1 MDAHKSSVGFN
12 SNSVASAIT
21 GESNM
26 PTKQGIEAELNAS
39 EQHKANAEAR
49 ATLVELDEFET
60 MLRAAEREIWQ
71 PHWSHDDPLVDRL
84 ARIRAGRRLPRPYRA
99 LPRHAGQVD
108 FDRVSFGR

>member
-1 MDAHKSSVGFN
+1 
-12 SNSVASAIT
+12 
-21 GESNM
+21 M

-71 PHWSHDDPLVDRL
+71 PHWSHDDPLADRL
-84 ARIRAGRRLPRPYRA
+84 TRIRAHRRRQRPFPAPLQNEPTLQTSVGKLPLDIAFVLHLAERLGKTWRLEP
-99 LPRHAGQVD
+99 
-108 FDRVSFGR
+108 